1 MENNENFLRP
11 KRGSDFKH
19 DAEHFGKIGEED
31 LKSVLLSSNKTVEL
45 IDTSSRED
53 FYDYDIDIVQ
63 MTEGGHTLDEVLAIL
78 RQNSIHKIP
87 FAHTYE
93 AKADTVSVSSRNI
106 IYEVLSHDNP
116 GCLAKSKAEFIY
128 YAFLDKNDNVVER
141 YLIDLKKWRQWIR
154 EHCKDCNRSKYLILN
169 NFDRT
174 HDGVM
179 NFLCNIDKM
188 VEDGVAK
195 DVNKL
200 KNF

>member
-1 MENNENFLRP
+1 
-11 KRGSDFKH
+11 
-19 DAEHFGKIGEED
+19 
-31 LKSVLLSSNKTVEL
+31 
-45 IDTSSRED
+45 
-53 FYDYDIDIVQ
+53 

-128 YAFLDKNDNVVER
+128 YAFLDQNDNVVER

-154 EHCKDCNRSKYLILN
+154 EHCKDCNRSKYLILI

-174 HDGVM
+174 HDRVM